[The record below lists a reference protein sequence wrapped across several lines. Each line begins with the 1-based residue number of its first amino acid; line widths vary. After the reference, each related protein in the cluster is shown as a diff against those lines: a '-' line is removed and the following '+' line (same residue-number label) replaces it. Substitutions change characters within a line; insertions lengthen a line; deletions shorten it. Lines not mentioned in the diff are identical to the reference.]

1 MFRKL
6 IITESEKKQI
16 ALLHHILSEDENFA
30 SLQGVVYK
38 TLKNKV
44 VVPDVKIKL
53 IKNDNVI
60 KETTSD
66 SNGYYFIDKIELGE
80 YTLEYSYTSSE
91 FPNTINTEPI
101 SFYENTKIIK
111 NLYITLETEKKPITI
126 IRDKKLTMID
136 VKVLDADGKPL
147 GPCTIQI
154 FDKDGTEVTFSPN
167 ITDTEGVLKDISLDG
182 NMNINFKTIGEPN
195 PWDASTIITLKATYG
210 DISDQK
216 DYEVTLNNGLGKK
229 VGNQRI
235 YKKNEETEEVIDLLD
250 TNKLTLTLPYKEK
263 LEPNPVPCTVV
274 DVLVV
279 DENNN
284 PLKNVR
290 FKVFFKDK
298 EIATSNF
305 KFIKTNDNGEFNNIM
320 IDSGESFFISS
331 NKNKLQTLEKYYS
344 GCDKKE
350 ILKIETKY
358 KRRKKTFTQNIC
370 MNNAYL
376 FNDNPDET
384 FRFNTLPNSNK
395 LKIVLG
401 KPTPPEPD
409 YDFNGCTRITRKLY
423 RQMRGIVLGNRK
435 MENLDTNEVVKLR
448 TSVEKCVYKYY
459 KQYEKEKPGF
469 EKKVISSLMNVTP
482 SMKIFELRFTPKQI
496 RDIYGES
503 RSMSLN
509 NTIRKVIFESSEK
522 KNLLKE
528 EKKLIKN
535 RFLFSINDLNLNNR
549 RQFNE
554 SKKRLNNETINLIRR
569 GYNQRLVKE
578 TLLDVM
584 QSLYGADGTNVITDF
599 KTKLGEK
606 IATQV
611 KNKEEE
617 HNMILSAFNDLPE
630 DMVERAIKE
639 NRVDELSSEIAT
651 RAMEMYKGQYGTEGL
666 SGLMF
671 ASVDENKFKQEVA
684 KLLEPAI
691 NDITTKMDEKFKE
704 IQNAVGGIT
713 KTA

>member
-1 MFRKL
+1 M
-6 IITESEKKQI
+6 
-16 ALLHHILSEDENFA
+16 ED
-30 SLQGVVYK
+30 
-38 TLKNKV
+38 
-44 VVPDVKIKL
+44 
-53 IKNDNVI
+53 
-60 KETTSD
+60 D
-66 SNGYYFIDKIELGE
+66 SNQ
-80 YTLEYSYTSSE
+80 
-91 FPNTINTEPI
+91 NPI
-101 SFYENTKIIK
+101 
-111 NLYITLETEKKPITI
+111 
-126 IRDKKLTMID
+126 
-136 VKVLDADGKPL
+136 
-147 GPCTIQI
+147 
-154 FDKDGTEVTFSPN
+154 
-167 ITDTEGVLKDISLDG
+167 
-182 NMNINFKTIGEPN
+182 
-195 PWDASTIITLKATYG
+195 
-210 DISDQK
+210 
-216 DYEVTLNNGLGKK
+216 
-229 VGNQRI
+229 
-235 YKKNEETEEVIDLLD
+235 
-250 TNKLTLTLPYKEK
+250 
-263 LEPNPVPCTVV
+263 PCTVV
-274 DVLVV
+274 DILVV

-284 PLKNVR
+284 PIPNVKIKILFR
-290 FKVFFKDK
+290 GE
-298 EIATSNF
+298 EIRTNNF
-305 KFIKTNDNGEFNNIM
+305 KFIKTDSNGEFKDIRVAV
-320 IDSGESFFISS
+320 DEAVYLSGGKFVMAGIEKPLVSP
-331 NKNKLQTLEKYYS
+331 NDTKLSQLEKRFNK
-344 GCDKKE
+344 CEKKE
-350 ILKIETKY
+350 KIEIQTKY
-358 KRRKKTFTQNIC
+358 KGDKTIVKEVIC
-370 MNNAYL
+370 TNNAYL
-376 FNDNPDET
+376 FNSNPDKT
-384 FRFNTLPNSNK
+384 YRIQTLPDSNK
-395 LKIVLG
+395 LKIVIK
-401 KPTPPEPD
+401 KPLLEPEVEIEKD
-409 YDFNGCTRITRKLY
+409 YDFGGCTRITRKLY
-423 RQMRGIVLGNRK
+423 RQMREIVLGNRE

-448 TSVEKCVYKYY
+448 TAVEKCVHKYY
-459 KQYEKEKPGF
+459 KQYEKEKPEF
-469 EKKVISSLMNVTP
+469 EKTVISSLMNVTP
-482 SMKIFELRFTPKQI
+482 EMKIFELRFTPKQI